1 MRRDYGRVL
10 LFAVVTVVILGF
22 MKYVL
27 PYFLPL
33 LVALVIVVP
42 LHIALTRRGKGNG
55 KGSSIVAGGLLFVL
69 LLLVALLLVG
79 IGTFMMSKAQTLA
92 GNVMRIEQ
100 ACDGLMQNCCGRI
113 EEYMGLAG
121 GSLYTWLSGRIDNL
135 RGFLGIQGSSLIT
148 KTVQYLMSMGKILSF
163 LIVSFICVVLFAR
176 EIDGWKQGLLT
187 AAAASPAIDRL
198 LAVVLRIG
206 KRLGSMMKTFLL
218 TQSIILACISV
229 TAVIGLSFAGVKEGW
244 FYGILAGIMDVL
256 PFIGTGI
263 VLVPITVMQLL
274 EGHILS
280 AAIVFV
286 TYVSCVCIREI
297 LEPRLMG
304 NGTQVSAVAMLI
316 AVYAGVLFY
325 GIGGVLLGPVT
336 LLILVEIA
344 KEIFYK

>member
-1 MRRDYGRVL
+1 MRRDYRQVL
-10 LFAVVTVVILGF
+10 LFVMVTVAILGF

-27 PYFLPL
+27 PYFLPF

-55 KGSSIVAGGLLFVL
+55 KGSGIVAGGLLFVL

-79 IGTFMMSKAQTLA
+79 IGTFMMSKAQTLV

-100 ACDGLMQNCCGRI
+100 ACDGLVQNCCGRI
-113 EEYMGLAG
+113 EEYMGVAG
-121 GSLYTWLSGRIDNL
+121 GGLYTWLSGRINNL

-148 KTVQYLMSMGKILSF
+148 KTVQYLMSMGKIFSF
-163 LIVSFICVVLFAR
+163 LLVSFICVVLFAR

-218 TQSIILACISV
+218 TQSI

-280 AAIVFV
+280 AVIVFV